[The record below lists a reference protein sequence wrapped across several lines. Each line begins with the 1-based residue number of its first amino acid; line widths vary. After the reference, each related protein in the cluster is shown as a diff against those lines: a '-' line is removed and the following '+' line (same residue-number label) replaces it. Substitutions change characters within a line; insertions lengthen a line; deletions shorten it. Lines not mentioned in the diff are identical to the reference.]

1 MADFKQPVTKPE
13 AQAADD
19 VAVRLL
25 YQSEDTLGTGDDQRE
40 LQNSLRRLR
49 RRREYRRK

>member
-25 YQSEDTLGTGDDQRE
+25 YQSEDTLGTGEMTSENCRTT
-40 LQNSLRRLR
+40 SAA
-49 RRREYRRK
+49 

>member
-1 MADFKQPVTKPE
+1 MADFKHPVTKPE

-40 LQNSLRRLR
+40 LQNYLRRLR